1 MPLSLTGGYS
11 TAGQLVICALMFIG
25 RVGPLTVAFA
35 LAGRVAAPRV
45 RYPEGRVLI
54 G

>member
-1 MPLSLTGGYS
+1 MF
-11 TAGQLVICALMFIG
+11 AGRI
-25 RVGPLTVAFA
+25 GPLTVAFA
-35 LAGRVAAPRV
+35 LAGRAAPPRV